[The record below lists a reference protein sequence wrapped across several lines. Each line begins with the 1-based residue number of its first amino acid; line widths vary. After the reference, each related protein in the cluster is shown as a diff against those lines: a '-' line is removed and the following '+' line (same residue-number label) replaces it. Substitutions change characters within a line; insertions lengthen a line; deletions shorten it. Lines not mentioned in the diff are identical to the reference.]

1 MRVLITGSG
10 GREHALAWKLSQS
23 PRVTE
28 VLVAP
33 GNAGTAREAGV
44 CNVPLPA
51 DENIRLVA
59 FAVTE
64 DIDLV
69 VPGPEAPL
77 VAGLVDQMER
87 AGMPCF
93 GPTAAAA
100 RLEGSK
106 AFAKQVLDAAG
117 APTAGYRK
125 FSSLEPALAHVDE
138 RPAPMVIK
146 ADGLAA
152 GKGVI
157 VAETRDQARSALRDM
172 LESRAFGEAGL
183 RVLVEDFLEGEEA
196 SFIALVDGEH
206 VLPLASSQDH
216 KARDDGDRGPNT
228 GGMGAY
234 SPAPVLDPDVQ
245 ARVMNEVMH
254 PVVRVMRENGTPFR
268 GVLYAGLMI
277 SPDGT
282 PRVLEFNCR
291 FGDPE
296 CQPLMMRLETDLL
309 DLIEATRE
317 GRLDKVGVSWDPRSA
332 LGVVMASGGYPGSYA
347 KGLPISGLDD
357 ADSSTVKVFHA
368 GTAMKDG
375 EVVTAGGRV
384 LCVTALGDSLPQA
397 RDRAYDAVS
406 DISFEGAFRRSDIGH
421 RALARLSPEIQ

>member
-1 MRVLITGSG
+1 MKVLVTGSG
-10 GREHALAWKLSQS
+10 GREHALAWKLAQS
-23 PRVTE
+23 DRISE
-28 VLVAP
+28 VMVAP
-33 GNAGTAREAGV
+33 GNAGTAREPGV
-44 CNVPLPA
+44 SNVPLEA
-51 DENIRLVA
+51 DENTRLVA
-59 FAVTE
+59 FAITE
-64 DIDLV
+64 DVELV
-69 VPGPEAPL
+69 IPGPEAPL

-106 AFAKQVLDAAG
+106 VFSKEVLDAAA
-117 APTAGYRK
+117 APTAGYRE
-125 FSSLEPALAHVDE
+125 FTGLEAALRHVEE
-138 RPAPMVIK
+138 RPAPMVVK

-157 VAETRDQARSALRDM
+157 VAETRDEARAALKNM
-172 LESRAFGEAGL
+172 LEAEAFGEAGR

-234 SPAPVLDPDVQ
+234 SPAPVLDADVQ

-254 PVVRVMRENGTPFR
+254 PVVRVMRENGTPFK

-277 SPDGT
+277 SPDGA
-282 PRVLEFNCR
+282 PRVLEFNVR

-296 CQPLMMRLETDLL
+296 CQPLMMRLQTDLL
-309 DLIEATRE
+309 DLIEATRA
-317 GRLDKVGVSWDPRSA
+317 GRLDKVQPKWDPRTA
-332 LGVVMASGGYPGSYA
+332 LGVVMASSGYPGSYA
-347 KGLPISGLDD
+347 KGHPIAGLNS
-357 ADSSTVKVFHA
+357 ADGSSVKVFHA
-368 GTAMKDG
+368 GTVLKDG
-375 EVVTAGGRV
+375 EVITAGGRV
-384 LCVTALGDSLPQA
+384 LCVTALGDSPTAA
-397 RDRAYDAVS
+397 RERAYDALS
-406 DISFEGAFRRSDIGH
+406 DISFEGAFCRSDIGY
-421 RALARLSPEIQ
+421 RALDRRSSEIE

>member
-1 MRVLITGSG
+1 MRVLVTGSG
-10 GREHALAWKLSQS
+10 GREHALAWKLAQS
-23 PRVTE
+23 DRISE

-33 GNAGTAREAGV
+33 GNAGTAREPGV
-44 CNVPLPA
+44 CNVPLEA
-51 DENIRLVA
+51 DENARLVA
-59 FAVTE
+59 FAITE
-64 DIDLV
+64 DVELV
-69 VPGPEAPL
+69 IPGPEAPL

-106 AFAKQVLDAAG
+106 VFSKEVLDAAG
-117 APTAGYRK
+117 APTAGYRE
-125 FSSLEPALAHVDE
+125 FTGLEAALRHVEE
-138 RPAPMVIK
+138 RPAPMVVK

-157 VAETRDQARSALRDM
+157 VAETRQQACAALTEM
-172 LESRAFGEAGL
+172 LEAEAFGDAGR

-254 PVVRVMRENGTPFR
+254 PVVRVMRDNGTPFK

-277 SPDGT
+277 SPDGA
-282 PRVLEFNCR
+282 PRVLEFNVR

-296 CQPLMMRLETDLL
+296 CQPLMMRMRTDLL

-317 GRLDKVGVSWDPRSA
+317 GRLDKVRMSWDPRSA

-347 KGLPISGLDD
+347 KGHEISGLDT
-357 ADSSTVKVFHA
+357 ADNSSVKVFHA

-375 EVVTAGGRV
+375 KVATAGGRV
-384 LCVTALGDSLPQA
+384 LCVTALGDSLPEA
-397 RDRAYDAVS
+397 RDRAYQAVS
-406 DISFEGAFRRSDIGH
+406 DISFEGAFHRSDIGA
-421 RALARLSPEIQ
+421 RALARLPSESA

>member
-1 MRVLITGSG
+1 MRVLVTGSG
-10 GREHALAWKLSQS
+10 GREHALAWKLAQS
-23 PRVTE
+23 ERISE

-33 GNAGTAREAGV
+33 GNAGTAREPGV
-44 CNVPLPA
+44 RNVPLEA
-51 DENIRLVA
+51 DENARLVA
-59 FAVTE
+59 FAITE
-64 DIDLV
+64 DVELV
-69 VPGPEAPL
+69 IPGPEAPL

-106 AFAKQVLDAAG
+106 AFSKQVLDAAG
-117 APTAGYRK
+117 ALTAGYRE
-125 FSSLEPALAHVDE
+125 FTGLEAALRHVEE
-138 RPAPMVIK
+138 RPAPMVVK

-157 VAETRDQARSALRDM
+157 VAETRDEARAALKDM
-172 LESRAFGEAGL
+172 LEAESFGEAGR

-245 ARVMNEVMH
+245 ARVMNEIMH
-254 PVVRVMRENGTPFR
+254 PVVRVMRDNGTPFR

-277 SPDGT
+277 SPDGAA
-282 PRVLEFNCR
+282 RVLEFNVR

-296 CQPLMMRLETDLL
+296 CQPLMMRMRTDLL
-309 DLIEATRE
+309 ELIEATRE
-317 GRLDKVGVSWDPRSA
+317 GRLDKVRVNWDPRSA

-347 KGLPISGLDD
+347 KGHEISGLDT
-357 ADSSTVKVFHA
+357 ADNSFVKVFHA
-368 GTAMKDG
+368 GTAMKDD

-384 LCVTALGDSLPQA
+384 LCVTALGDSLPEA
-397 RDRAYDAVS
+397 RARAYDAVS
-406 DISFEGAFRRSDIGH
+406 DISFEGAFHRSDIGA
-421 RALARLSPEIQ
+421 RALARMPSGSA

>member
-1 MRVLITGSG
+1 MKVLVTGSG
-10 GREHALAWKLSQS
+10 GREHALAWKLAQS

-33 GNAGTAREAGV
+33 GNAGTAREPGV
-44 CNVPLPA
+44 RNVPLAA

-59 FAVTE
+59 YAITE
-64 DIDLV
+64 DVELV

-77 VAGLVDQMER
+77 VAGLADQMER

-100 RLEGSK
+100 KLEGSK
-106 AFAKQVLDAAG
+106 AFAKQMLDAAG
-117 APTAGYRK
+117 APTAGYRE
-125 FSSLEPALAHVDE
+125 FTELEPALAHVGE

-157 VAETRDQARSALRDM
+157 IAETRDQARDALKDM
-172 LESRAFGEAGL
+172 LEAEAFGEAGR

-234 SPAPVLDPDVQ
+234 SPAPVLDAEVE
-245 ARVMNEVMH
+245 ARVMNEIMH
-254 PVVRVMRENGTPFR
+254 PVVRAMRDNGTPFK

-277 SPDGT
+277 SPDGV
-282 PRVLEFNCR
+282 PRVLEFNVR

-296 CQPLMMRLETDLL
+296 CQPLMMRLQTDLL

-317 GRLDKVGVSWDPRSA
+317 GRLDQVRVNWDPRSA

-347 KGLPISGLDD
+347 RGHPISGLDD
-357 ADSSTVKVFHA
+357 ADSSSVKAFHA
-368 GTAMKDG
+368 GTADKDG

-384 LCVTALGDSLPQA
+384 LCVTALGYTLPEA
-397 RDRAYDAVS
+397 RERSYGAVS
-406 DISFEGAFRRSDIGH
+406 AIGFEGAFCRSDIGA
-421 RALARLSPEIQ
+421 RALARLRD